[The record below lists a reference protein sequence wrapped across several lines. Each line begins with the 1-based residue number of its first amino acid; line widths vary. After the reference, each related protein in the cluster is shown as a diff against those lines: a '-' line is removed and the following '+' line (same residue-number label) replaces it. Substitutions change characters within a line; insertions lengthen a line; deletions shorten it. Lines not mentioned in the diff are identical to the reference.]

1 MPCAG
6 YSEKKLSKAIY
17 FERILNE
24 IKKKK
29 TSVNMDKG
37 AFRETSEPKV

>member
-6 YSEKKLSKAIY
+6 YSEKKLRQYI
-17 FERILNE
+17 FERNLNE
-24 IKKKK
+24 IKKKNY
-29 TSVNMDKG
+29 VNMDKG

>member
-6 YSEKKLSKAIY
+6 YSEKKLRQYI
-17 FERILNE
+17 FERNLNE

-29 TSVNMDKG
+29 NYVNMDKG